1 MKTKTIKKQLSTG
14 IRTVE
19 RNGKIEVLTAQ
30 EHKSIV
36 EYQTRKYVALVN
48 VIIVLVSIFF
58 MCMGWTNNELN

>member
-14 IRTVE
+14 VRTIE

-30 EHKSIV
+30 EYKDVV
-36 EYQTRKYVALVN
+36 EYQTRKYVAAVN
-48 VIIVLVSIFF
+48 VIIVLVSIFC